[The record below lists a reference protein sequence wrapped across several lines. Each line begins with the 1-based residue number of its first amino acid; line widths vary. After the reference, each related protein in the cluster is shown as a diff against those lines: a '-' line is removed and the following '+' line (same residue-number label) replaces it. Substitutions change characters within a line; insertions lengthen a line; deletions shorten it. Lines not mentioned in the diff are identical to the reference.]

1 MKIYEHGNTHNEVDD
16 EEKLNEKYP
25 FMLCPECMSEK
36 TRIVTIY
43 RDENGEI
50 DWDCMPT
57 GDYHY
62 VNKGIFTKKMIFV
75 DHVCDDCGC
84 KFIDE
89 VDGEKELNGNL
100 FVGIITALI
109 CVFLIFSFICALIV
123 GSEFKKSGIAE
134 PWYVMLWAVFSVIGA
149 VVTLIGFVDCFS
161 DI

>member
-1 MKIYEHGNTHNEVDD
+1 MNIYEHGNTHNEVDD

-36 TRIVTIY
+36 TRIVTNY

-62 VNKGIFTKKMIFV
+62 VNKCVFTKKMIFV
-75 DHVCDDCGC
+75 NHICDSCGC

-100 FVGIITALI
+100 FGGIILALV
-109 CVFLIFSFICALIV
+109 CVFLVFSFICAFIV
-123 GSEFKKSGIAE
+123 VLEFNKCGIAT
-134 PWYVMLWAVFSVIGA
+134 PWYVFLWAVFSATGA
-149 VVTLIGFVDCFS
+149 VTTFFGSASCFS

>member
-1 MKIYEHGNTHNEVDD
+1 MEIYEHGNTHND

-36 TRIVTIY
+36 TRIVTNY
-43 RDENGEI
+43 SDENGEI
-50 DWDCMPT
+50 DWDCLPT

-62 VNKGIFTKKMIFV
+62 VNKGVFTKKMIFV
-75 DHVCDDCGC
+75 NHICDSCGC

-100 FVGIITALI
+100 FGGIIITLI

-123 GSEFKKSGIAE
+123 VLEFKKSGITA
-134 PWYVMLWAVFSVIGA
+134 PWYVFLWAVFSATGA
-149 VVTLIGFVDCFS
+149 FGALMGSASCFS